1 MEAYWDLIKRIIKE
15 SDIVIEV
22 LDARLIEMSR
32 NKEVEKLVKD
42 INRPLLFV
50 INKFDLVDDKKDFE
64 RGIKYLKEEGEVVFV
79 SAKKPK
85 DVKIILYAIK
95 KIFGKYGKREKEDRI
110 FGSPKNKTRE
120 AKVDIVVGI
129 LGYPNVGKSSIINA
143 IAHKKKVKV
152 SKKAGTTHG
161 IHWIKAT
168 NKIKIIDSPGVIPLK
183 EEVKFFKDSQLDNE
197 IKYGLIG
204 AKTDKI
210 KNPEIVAHSVIK
222 LFYKNNHK
230 NFEDFYNISISE
242 DVDGVV
248 EQIGKRKNYLIK
260 NGVIDEYRT
269 CLDIVRNWQ
278 NGKLKL

>member
-120 AKVDIVVGI
+120 AKGDIVVGI

-222 LFYKNNHK
+222 LFYKNNPK